1 MCKVFG
7 HKELDADMILTAHD
21 FLASRSSKTRQNHMV
36 VQCLVLG
43 EFVLSLL
50 STQHKGFSL
59 GPSHLII
66 TCYGS
71 GRSCWRSHR
80 MRSHCLKIL
89 YDDFTATLNCAAVSS
104 SLWNNDFTNGITVQY
119 RSSPNLFNISKKA
132 FLKNVV
138 RISNM
143 WAVVFMF
150 SEYW

>member
-104 SLWNNDFTNGITVQY
+104 EILISPVALQY
-119 RSSPNLFNISKKA
+119 STKALPIHSIFLKRA

-138 RISNM
+138 RISKM
-143 WAVVFMF
+143 WA
-150 SEYW
+150 EEL